1 MLAQAS
7 FAVCIDII
15 NSLLDG
21 RNFLGFLVRNLTFKL
36 FFERHYEFNRIER
49 IGAKIVDEGGAV
61 SNVVFVYPQLLNNNL
76 LNALLNV
83 VHSEIILYWMNE

>member
-49 IGAKIVDEGGAV
+49 IGAEIVDEGGLGLDV
-61 SNVVFVYPQLLNNNL
+61 RF
-76 LNALLNV
+76 
-83 VHSEIILYWMNE
+83 VHSELLGDDALDTLFYAIH